1 MKSEL
6 GKSKPLMRWK
16 ILLEICVSLYLF
28 LYLTRIFTTF
38 LFGDFKIINGEFVKL
53 FIQVQVKKSLS
64 FLLGSAFSVWQ
75 VSFVYKNFPI
85 FPSG

>member
-28 LYLTRIFTTF
+28 LCLTRIFTTF
-38 LFGDFKIINGEFVKL
+38 LFGDFKIINSELVKL
-53 FIQVQVKKSLS
+53 FIQVQVKEVSE
-64 FLLGSAFSVWQ
+64 FS
-75 VSFVYKNFPI
+75 SGFCI
-85 FPSG
+85 FCVAGVICL